1 MSNVYPLSVGKR
13 RDPFLLTRGSDKLNV
28 KVRRV
33 RTRLSRRRFPIKR
46 RNCDTILRGSS
57 DILEILGPIEEGHDR
72 GQFAATS
79 IIENLLVETQQFNSL
94 L

>member
-1 MSNVYPLSVGKR
+1 MSEGKR
-13 RDPFLLTRGSDKLNV
+13 REPFVFTCGSDKFNV

-72 GQFAATS
+72 GQFAA
-79 IIENLLVETQQFNSL
+79 QA
-94 L
+94 